1 MELTKITDP
10 ELGSDVPAFVDHS
23 GYCEKKCLYVL
34 FSGTVVLV
42 LASLAVPRL
51 TLVCVCACSC
61 VGVSI
66 SYVESLK
73 FEGGAMVDMVPRQ
86 YFHLRK
92 CTCSAV
98 QRSLGDIIFASCPR
112 RSRANQFLV
121 GFADTP
127 VLTTEFAVYEA
138 LY

>member
-1 MELTKITDP
+1 M
-10 ELGSDVPAFVDHS
+10 
-23 GYCEKKCLYVL
+23 
-34 FSGTVVLV
+34 LV
-42 LASLAVPRL
+42 LASLAVNRL

-73 FEGGAMVDMVPRQ
+73 FEGGTMVDMVPRQ

-98 QRSLGDIIFASCPR
+98 RRSPGNIIFASCRR
-112 RSRANQFLV
+112 RSCANWFLV
-121 GFADTP
+121 GLAEVPQSCQQNLPYFCR
-127 VLTTEFAVYEA
+127 VQSA
-138 LY
+138 LVH

>member
-1 MELTKITDP
+1 M
-10 ELGSDVPAFVDHS
+10 
-23 GYCEKKCLYVL
+23 
-34 FSGTVVLV
+34 LV

-61 VGVSI
+61 LGVSI

-92 CTCSAV
+92 CTCSGV
-98 QRSLGDIIFASCPR
+98 QQSPGNIIFAICRR
-112 RSRANQFLV
+112 RSCAIAF
-121 GFADTP
+121 
-127 VLTTEFAVYEA
+127 
-138 LY
+138 

>member
-1 MELTKITDP
+1 M
-10 ELGSDVPAFVDHS
+10 
-23 GYCEKKCLYVL
+23 
-34 FSGTVVLV
+34 LV

-51 TLVCVCACSC
+51 TLACVCACSC

-98 QRSLGDIIFASCPR
+98 QRSPGNIIFASCRR
-112 RSRANQFLV
+112 RSCGNRFLV
-121 GFADTP
+121 GLADIP
-127 VLTTEFAVYEA
+127 QLCQQNLPYLCRV
-138 LY
+138 